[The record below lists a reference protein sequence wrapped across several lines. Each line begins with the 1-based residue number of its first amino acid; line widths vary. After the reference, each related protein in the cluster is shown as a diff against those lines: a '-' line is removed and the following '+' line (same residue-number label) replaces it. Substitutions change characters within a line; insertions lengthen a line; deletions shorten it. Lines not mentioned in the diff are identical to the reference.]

1 MECMS
6 SLSLASCQAWQ
17 YNINMEV
24 PEIGSSVDQLS
35 IYRKMPPW
43 RRVATGCALHDF
55 AHKRLVLHLT
65 KEHPDT
71 PKPEILGMAAK
82 RFLGDAARV
91 L

>member
-1 MECMS
+1 M
-6 SLSLASCQAWQ
+6 LAFRLAWQ
-17 YNINMEV
+17 YNIGMEMS
-24 PEIGSSVDQLS
+24 EIESPVDQLS
-35 IYRKMPPW
+35 IYQKMPPW

-65 KEHPDT
+65 KEYPDT
-71 PKPEILGMAAK
+71 PKPEILGMVAR